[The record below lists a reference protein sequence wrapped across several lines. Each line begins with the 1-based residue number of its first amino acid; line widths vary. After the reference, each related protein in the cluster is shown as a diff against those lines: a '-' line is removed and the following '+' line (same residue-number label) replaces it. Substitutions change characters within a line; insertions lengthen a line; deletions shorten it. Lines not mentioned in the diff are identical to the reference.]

1 MVRIHFPPPGSLQTF
16 GPREH
21 HADRQMDAR
30 GRGNSLAEGRMAIVV
45 LEALIVARLASG
57 S

>member
-1 MVRIHFPPPGSLQTF
+1 MVRIHVPPPGSLQTF